1 MEERVRESERGRE
14 SGCKDNR
21 LLRVFGSGIDPY
33 FKVGIILD
41 HNVCYN
47 FIAWE
52 RFLGPLLLRL

>member
-1 MEERVRESERGRE
+1 MVEERVRESERGRE
-14 SGCKDNR
+14 SSCKDNR

-52 RFLGPLLLRL
+52 